1 MEHMEKRI
9 IAGNISNISIS
20 RLGMGCWSFG
30 GGEYWGEQ
38 SQKDVETVVH
48 KAIDNGVNF
57 FDTARMYNKGESEK
71 SLGLAL
77 KSHRHQAIV
86 CSKVSPAKA
95 YYKTLKE
102 ECEIS
107 LKSLRTDYIDIYM
120 MHWPINPF
128 GIKHFTEDPEVIANP
143 PTAKE
148 AFEALSDLKKE
159 GKIRAVGVS
168 NFGVSQVKEAV
179 ELCPD
184 LAANEVTYNIISRA
198 IESEIMPFCKEK
210 NISVITSMSLM
221 QGVLTGRYAKIEDI
235 PYNQAHS
242 RHFKNERGQGTSRH
256 YEDGAE
262 DEIIEVLKTL
272 VEIAADLNIS
282 VAQLSIAWV
291 FANEQVD
298 CALLGSRNE
307 AELLENIKAA
317 EIKLPRDVV
326 EKINA
331 VSLPVLQK
339 LGNNADY
346 YENTKNS
353 RIY

>member
-1 MEHMEKRI
+1 MQTRE
-9 IAGNISNISIS
+9 IAKDIKIS

-38 SQKDVETVVH
+38 NQKDVDAVVH
-48 KAIDNGVNF
+48 KAIENGVNF
-57 FDTARMYNKGESEK
+57 FDTARMYNDGESEK

-77 KSHRHQAIV
+77 KNKRNQAII

-107 LKSLRTDYIDIYM
+107 LKNLGTDYIDIYM

-128 GIKHFTEDPEVIANP
+128 GVRHFTDDPAIIANP

-148 AFEALSDLKKE
+148 AFGALSDLKKE

-168 NFGVSQVKEAV
+168 NYGVTQMREAL
-179 ELCPD
+179 ELCPE
-184 LAANEVTYNIISRA
+184 LSVNEMTYNIISRA
-198 IESEIMPFCKEK
+198 IEEEILPFCAEN
-210 NISVITSMSLM
+210 NISMITSMSLM

-235 PYNQAHS
+235 PPHQAHS
-242 RHFKNERGQGTSRH
+242 RHFKNERGQGTARH
-256 YEDGAE
+256 FEDGAE
-262 DEIIEVLKTL
+262 EEITEVLKTL
-272 VEIAADLNIS
+272 NEISADLKIS

-291 FANEQVD
+291 FANNQID

-307 AELLENIKAA
+307 AELLENIEAA
-317 EIKLPRDVV
+317 GIILPPDITA
-326 EKINA
+326 KINS
-331 VSLPVLQK
+331 VSLPVLKK

>member
-1 MEHMEKRI
+1 MQTRE
-9 IAGNISNISIS
+9 IAKDIKIS

-38 SQKDVETVVH
+38 NQKDVDIVVH
-48 KAIDNGVNF
+48 KALENGVNF
-57 FDTARMYNKGESEK
+57 FDTARMYNDGESEK

-77 KSHRHQAIV
+77 KNKRNHAII

-107 LKSLRTDYIDIYM
+107 LKNLCTDYIDIYM
-120 MHWPINPF
+120 MHWPINKY
-128 GIKHFTEDPEVIANP
+128 GVKHFTEDPEIIANP
-143 PTAKE
+143 PTAEE
-148 AFEALSDLKKE
+148 AFGALSDLKKE

-168 NFGVSQVKEAV
+168 NYGVSQMREAI

-184 LAANEVTYNIISRA
+184 LSVNEMTYNIISRA
-198 IESEIMPFCKEK
+198 IEEEILPFCREK
-210 NISVITSMSLM
+210 NISMITSMSLM

-235 PYNQAHS
+235 PPHQAHS
-242 RHFKNERGQGTSRH
+242 RHFKNERGQGTARH

-262 DEIIEVLKTL
+262 DEITEVLKTL
-272 VEIAADLNIS
+272 NEISTDLNIS
-282 VAQLSIAWV
+282 VAQLSVAWV
-291 FANEQVD
+291 FANKQID

-307 AELLENIKAA
+307 VELLENIQAA
-317 EIKLPRDVV
+317 EIILPPDTI

-331 VSLPVLQK
+331 VSLPVLKK
-339 LGNNADY
+339 LGSNADY

>member
-1 MEHMEKRI
+1 MEKRK
-9 IAGNISNISIS
+9 IAGDITIS
-20 RLGMGCWSFG
+20 RLGIGCWSFG

-38 SQKDVETVVH
+38 NQKDVDTVVH
-48 KAIDNGVNF
+48 KSLDNGVNF
-57 FDTARMYNKGESEK
+57 FDTARMYNNGESEK

-77 KSHRHQAIV
+77 KNRRNQAVV

-95 YYKTLKE
+95 YYQTLKE

-107 LKSLRTDYIDIYM
+107 LANLGTDYIDIYM
-120 MHWPINPF
+120 LHWPINDF
-128 GIKHFTEDPEVIANP
+128 GVRHFTKDPEIIASP
-143 PTAKE
+143 PTAQE
-148 AFEALSDLKKE
+148 AFAALADLKKE

-168 NFGVSQVKEAV
+168 NYGVSQMGEAIG
-179 ELCPD
+179 LCPD
-184 LAANEVTYNIISRA
+184 SAPLSVNEMMYNIISRA
-198 IESEIMPFCKEK
+198 IEAEILPFCENH
-210 NISVITSMSLM
+210 NISVITSMTLM
-221 QGVLTGRYAKIEDI
+221 QGILAGTYDKIEDI

-242 RHFKNERGQGTSRH
+242 RHFINERGQGTSRH

-262 DEIIEVLKTL
+262 NEIMEVMKVLR
-272 VEIAADLNIS
+272 EIAANLNIT

-291 FANEQVD
+291 FANKQVD

-317 EIKLPRDVV
+317 EITLAPDIVSQ
-326 EKINA
+326 INA
-331 VSLPVLQK
+331 VSLPVLEK

-346 YENTKNS
+346 YENSKNS